1 MQSKKPSGCEN
12 CFNVTVEMKLL
23 IKMFQVPCMRKIVLK
38 LSNEHECLF
47 QLITCVQ
54 VLNQESYFK
63 FTLLFKLTKVGE
75 QFLDP

>member
-1 MQSKKPSGCEN
+1 MRELLLLCNSGNEIIN
-12 CFNVTVEMKLL
+12 KDVASTF
-23 IKMFQVPCMRKIVLK
+23 ISSAWMRKIVLK